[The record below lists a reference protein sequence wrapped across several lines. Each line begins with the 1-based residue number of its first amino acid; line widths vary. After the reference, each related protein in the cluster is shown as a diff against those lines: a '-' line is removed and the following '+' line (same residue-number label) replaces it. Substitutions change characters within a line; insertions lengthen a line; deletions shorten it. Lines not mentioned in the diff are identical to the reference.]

1 MTVLPHE
8 YADLASIARA
18 IEHSPIWLAGLKLA
32 GLMSAA
38 RRPCA
43 LRDLPTGYELAD
55 VIILDWIAAEA
66 SRVRHSYLPL

>member
-1 MTVLPHE
+1 MAVLPHE

-18 IEHSPIWLAGLKLA
+18 IEQSPIWLA

-43 LRDLPTGYELAD
+43 LRDLPTGYELTD

-66 SRVRHSYLPL
+66 PRVRHSYLPL